1 MKLKTANS
9 VEQKE
14 FRASNKQELEAICVW
29 INDHI
34 NDHIGWDELSH
45 HTKRSHKELIEL
57 FRQINTTPMAY
68 IRYIKET
75 LKIKE
80 DIKTKTSKIIRD
92 IQSTDTD
99 QGLIKRTKLITQN
112 GITEQSV
119 TTPLYQS
126 KGGEQSIKSIESQ
139 DITSNAKK
147 IYQSRKQEII
157 HEIQLMDDKTN
168 VTIDNDVDLHDSNS
182 HIIKLHKNQEIRTV
196 GLSKDEFYNVGDQ
209 FTISALL
216 RIMTAMNEM
225 RP

>member
-1 MKLKTANS
+1 
-9 VEQKE
+9 
-14 FRASNKQELEAICVW
+14 
-29 INDHI
+29 
-34 NDHIGWDELSH
+34 
-45 HTKRSHKELIEL
+45 
-57 FRQINTTPMAY
+57 MAY

-99 QGLIKRTKLITQN
+99 QGLIKRSKLITQN